1 MERVF
6 KYGKME
12 RNMKANGQII
22 KHKVEEFLFILM
34 EIYMRASSKMIEL
47 MGMEYI
53 ITRTV
58 QSIRAIGKT
67 I

>member
-1 MERVF
+1 MERVC

-12 RNMKANGQII
+12 RNMKVNGQII

-47 MGMEYI
+47 MAMEYI